1 MTEEDYLLLTDLQ
14 RVRNAMGILKDVN
27 MRSDH
32 RMRDVFLLL
41 SDIDDD
47 LYASVRTAMSGTV

>member
-1 MTEEDYLLLTDLQ
+1 MLLTDLQ

-32 RMRDVFLLL
+32 RMREVFHLL
-41 SDIDDD
+41 SDIDDA
-47 LYASVRTAMSGTV
+47 LYEQVQTAMGGTE